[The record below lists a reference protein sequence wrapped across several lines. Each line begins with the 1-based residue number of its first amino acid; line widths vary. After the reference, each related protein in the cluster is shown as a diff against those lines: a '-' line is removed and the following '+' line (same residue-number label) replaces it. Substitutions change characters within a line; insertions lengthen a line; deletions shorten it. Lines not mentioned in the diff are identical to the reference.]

1 MNFESFRKIALA
13 KRGKR
18 APLDTSTARVDSG
31 QQGGGKCGGEWGC
44 CVANILNILC
54 ANITCESDR
63 CALIAPQIAS
73 DCAHIAY
80 TPLVQLELRLLLHC
94 NSVKFNFPIKCQKFV
109 AAVVVVVVV
118 VVCLACCCVKFFA
131 SN

>member
-1 MNFESFRKIALA
+1 MAGQR
-13 KRGKR
+13 
-18 APLDTSTARVDSG
+18 TA
-31 QQGGGKCGGEWGC
+31 GGGVINVEGR
-44 CVANILNILC
+44 ANILNILC
-54 ANITCESDR
+54 TNITCESDR

-73 DCAHIAY
+73 DCAHMAY
-80 TPLVQLELRLLLHC
+80 TPLVLLELLLLVLLLHC

-109 AAVVVVVVV
+109 AVVAV